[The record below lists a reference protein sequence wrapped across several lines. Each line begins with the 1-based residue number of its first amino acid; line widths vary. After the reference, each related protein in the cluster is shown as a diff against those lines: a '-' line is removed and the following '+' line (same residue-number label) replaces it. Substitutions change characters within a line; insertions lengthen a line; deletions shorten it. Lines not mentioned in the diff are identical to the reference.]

1 MFTSHFSACGLQ
13 ANRIHVKRNE
23 LNVSFTAS
31 EKSLDRNDNSLEMS
45 LSATKF
51 RSNYHGVR
59 RNFAR
64 TIADCCEISLE
75 LSQIAAKYR
84 CRSNNR
90 SPEISSKNRSKR
102 KFANFAE
109 LRLHY
114 FCTILYN
121 LSHFPSDLQEN
132 SFPTRLQNGGE
143 RG

>member
-13 ANRIHVKRNE
+13 ANRIKRNE
-23 LNVSFTAS
+23 LNVSFPAS

-102 KFANFAE
+102 KFANYRRIFANFAE

-121 LSHFPSDLQEN
+121 LL
-132 SFPTRLQNGGE
+132 
-143 RG
+143 

>member
-13 ANRIHVKRNE
+13 ANRIKRNK

-31 EKSLDRNDNSLEMS
+31 EKSRDRNDNSLEMS

-64 TIADCCEISLE
+64 TIMKCGEISLE
-75 LSQIAAKYR
+75 LSRIAAKFRSNYRRLAKYR

-90 SPEISSKNRSKR
+90 SPEISSKNRPKR
-102 KFANFAE
+102 KFANYRRIFANFAE

-114 FCTILYN
+114 FCTIL
-121 LSHFPSDLQEN
+121 
-132 SFPTRLQNGGE
+132 
-143 RG
+143 